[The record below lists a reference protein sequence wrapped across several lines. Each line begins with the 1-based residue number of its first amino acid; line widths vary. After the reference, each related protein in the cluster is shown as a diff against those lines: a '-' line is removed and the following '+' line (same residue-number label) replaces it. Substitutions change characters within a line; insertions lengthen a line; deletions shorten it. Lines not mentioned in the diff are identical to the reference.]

1 MEENIIP
8 PSPATS
14 KSGRLRAD
22 DKDKKQDKNKTNEK
36 EDDEGSE
43 IVEEAEDDEEEDD
56 DENRS
61 EEEGDDDENRSEEE
75 DDDNEEEED
84 KEDWSESDLDEEP
97 GKFATLKEF
106 YKPEKGANTFHTL
119 LVMFF
124 RHLQDINGGACKE
137 RQVMLRTQNVRK
149 LKETLDPSGKDND
162 IKCLVKDGG
171 SFIWRGWA
179 KPVLDS
185 KERRPGIV
193 KSYFCSVSK
202 FLDFILDHTGNEV
215 EGMPPISEESVK
227 RAALVLPRVKSWG
240 CSITKMYA
248 ADTGSKT
255 LKDRQEAINPESVED
270 MMTTKAATE
279 TISLLKKS
287 QVQKV
292 DEKEFVKI
300 RDFCIARLQLEN
312 GQRPGP
318 LESATLQEF
327 QRSEQKKSGY
337 IMHVAGHKNA
347 RLGPAPIYLSTNLHT
362 NINAYIKNVRPF
374 FADHNTQEV
383 FVKSTDGTA
392 FKEGKTGK
400 RVTE

>member
-1 MEENIIP
+1 MSYQAPTVTDYRPPMENKTWKKWKK
-8 PSPATS
+8 TS
-14 KSGRLRAD
+14 YHRPQLQANLGDCERTTKT
-22 DKDKKQDKNKTNEK
+22 KNKIKIKQMRKMMKAAKLWKQRMMKRKMMMRT
-36 EDDEGSE
+36 
-43 IVEEAEDDEEEDD
+43 EAK
-56 DENRS
+56 R
-61 EEEGDDDENRSEEE
+61 
-75 DDDNEEEED
+75 
-84 KEDWSESDLDEEP
+84 
-97 GKFATLKEF
+97 
-106 YKPEKGANTFHTL
+106 
-119 LVMFF
+119 
-124 RHLQDINGGACKE
+124 
-137 RQVMLRTQNVRK
+137 MLHTQNVWK

-162 IKCLVKDGG
+162 IECLVKDGG

-248 ADTGSKT
+248 ADTWSKT

-279 TISLLKKS
+279 AISLLKKS

-327 QRSEQKKSGY
+327 QRSEQTKRGY

-347 RLGPAPIYLSTNLHT
+347 RFGPAPIYLSTNLHT
-362 NINAYIKNVRPF
+362 NINAYIKNVRPL
-374 FADHNTQEV
+374 FADRNTQEV

-400 RVTE
+400 RVTEWGQKPKTYTFPAQKCRKWLPLLCITRTIQTKEQYIA